1 VNKKPQRLL
10 LIVDDQEEDQ
20 AVLAWTLRKVGV
32 QNTVRFLRDGH
43 EAVRYINGDGGYADR
58 AHFPLPAAVFLDLQM
73 PVMDGWQ
80 VLDWLHSVGLKG
92 KMRIFVYSQPR
103 NVREV
108 NDLYKLGADSF
119 IRKPVTEVELRGL
132 IDNFPEPWKLKDEVV
147 LGL

>member
-1 VNKKPQRLL
+1 LL

-20 AVLAWTLRKVGV
+20 AVLAWMLRKEGV
-32 QNTVRFLRDGH
+32 QNPVRFLRDGH
-43 EAVRYINGDGGYADR
+43 EAVRYINGDGDYADR
-58 AHFPLPAAVFLDLQM
+58 LRFPLPAAVFLDLQM

-92 KMRIFVYSQPR
+92 RMRIFVYSQPR

-119 IRKPVTEVELRGL
+119 IRKPVTETELRGL
-132 IDNFPEPWKLKDEVV
+132 IDNFPEPWKLKAEVV